1 MKGGAYSTGIASAVA
16 SVPYLEHREVAVKL
30 VAEYLE
36 QAFKFSRMAAE
47 ATDPK
52 LKESLEK
59 QAAAY
64 RKLGTSAPQNSISR
78 Q

>member
-1 MKGGAYSTGIASAVA
+1 M
-16 SVPYLEHREVAVKL
+16 KL

-36 QAFKFSRMAAE
+36 QAVRFNRMAAE

-64 RKLGTSAPQNSISR
+64 RKLADKRAAELTLTPVNLPALAPNDEGPP
-78 Q
+78 